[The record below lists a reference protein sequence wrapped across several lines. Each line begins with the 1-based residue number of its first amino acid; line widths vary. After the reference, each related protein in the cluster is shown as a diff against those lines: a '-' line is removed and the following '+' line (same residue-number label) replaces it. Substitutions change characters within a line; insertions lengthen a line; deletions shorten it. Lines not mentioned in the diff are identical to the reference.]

1 MQADQR
7 ERMARLHILNTLLP
21 LLTGNDLYLA
31 REIER
36 AINFSATGDP
46 EITGPEE
53 DFNHALLQLL
63 EKYLIQDHD
72 FGFFH
77 WNAFSRQHPFDPLW
91 ARNEIIAGLKQIA
104 GFPRALFLGTGLRK
118 AIQGE
123 RKKWNAKLDTEYEE
137 AVEFLRRLAA
147 HWTTDHSNLTLIIM

>member
-1 MQADQR
+1 MPADQR

-36 AINFSATGDP
+36 AINFSATGDT
-46 EITGPEE
+46 ETCGANE
-53 DFNHALLQLL
+53 DFNDALLQLM
-63 EKYLIQDHD
+63 EKYLTQDRD

-77 WNAFSRQHPFDPLW
+77 WDAFSRQSPFDPLW

-118 AIQGE
+118 AIQGG
-123 RKKWNAKLDTEYEE
+123 RKKWNAKLDIEYEE
-137 AVEFLRRLAA
+137 TVEYLRQLAA
-147 HWTTDHSNLTLIIM
+147 YWTTGNSNLTLIIM

>member
-7 ERMARLHILNTLLP
+7 ERMARLHILNTLFP

-46 EITGPEE
+46 EVCGAEE
-53 DFNHALLQLL
+53 DFNDALVQLL
-63 EKYLIQDHD
+63 EKYLSRDHR

-77 WNAFSRQHPFDPLW
+77 WDAFSGQRPFDPLW
-91 ARNEIIAGLKQIA
+91 AREEIIAGLKQIA

-118 AIQGE
+118 AIQGN
-123 RKKWNAKLDTEYEE
+123 RKKWNAGLDAEYEE
-137 AVEFLRRLAA
+137 AVEYMRRLAV
-147 HWTTDHSNLTLIIM
+147 HWTTGSSNLTLIIM